1 MIEDF
6 HSIGDD
12 NRDPVDNMRHDL
24 YSELI
29 KTPRHQQTAPMYGN
43 YRHTKRRIF
52 DQTTHSD
59 SPGKKARK
67 AEILTTNDS
76 TPASVENSVV
86 QVENLPIDGSQSS
99 FSSSPYSPTLARN
112 ARKRDHPFDEI
123 DLNLTTRTDNDA
135 QHSEDMPN
143 VDKFS
148 NHLGN
153 DVKSTPRDSHGST
166 SVKHLDVFYE
176 RKLDGNDV
184 DNRLNQDKND
194 SKAALEPRQR
204 SAVAQGTQAAKYKPS
219 TIKTSPSSNKPLN
232 LGPRQTLLPIKR
244 PLCIRT
250 LQSVSGV
257 HASRN
262 KVFDFFAVIY
272 SIEAQVVK
280 PPMMP
285 LKRDMRIVDPSTD
298 KKVLVSVFVN
308 PLNFKPSVGTIA
320 LFRSL
325 TTHEWDRGML
335 NAYPQQCEGK
345 NWFIVD
351 PIGVKGC
358 DVPALRNWWNMKST
372 ESDTQGIWPD

>member
-1 MIEDF
+1 
-6 HSIGDD
+6 
-12 NRDPVDNMRHDL
+12 MRHDL

-29 KTPRHQQTAPMYGN
+29 RTPRHQLAAPIYGN

-52 DQTTHSD
+52 DPARHSG
-59 SPGKKARK
+59 SPKKKARK
-67 AEILTTNDS
+67 AEILSTYDS
-76 TPASVENSVV
+76 TPASVERSVA
-86 QVENLPIDGSQSS
+86 QVENFPIDGSQSS

-112 ARKRDHPFDEI
+112 VRKRDHPFDEI
-123 DLNLTTRTDNDA
+123 DLNLTNRSDNA
-135 QHSEDMPN
+135 VQHSEDVPN
-143 VDKFS
+143 VDKF
-148 NHLGN
+148 LDRFGN
-153 DVKSTPRDSHGST
+153 DVNSTPRESHGSKI
-166 SVKHLDVFYE
+166 VKHLEISYE
-176 RKLDGNDV
+176 RELDGNNAE
-184 DNRLNQDKND
+184 NRSSQDKND
-194 SKAALEPRQR
+194 SKPALNPNQKNAAAQYTQGAKYNQRTIETSPPYNKAPNLSPRQ
-204 SAVAQGTQAAKYKPS
+204 S
-219 TIKTSPSSNKPLN
+219 
-232 LGPRQTLLPIKR
+232 LLPIKR

-351 PIGVKGC
+351 PVGVKGC
-358 DVPALRNWWNMKST
+358 DVPALRNWWRVKST
-372 ESDTQGIWPD
+372 ESDTQGKGPD